1 MTKNVSPK
9 KPRHN
14 CPYNSDSVFHVDPTG
29 MKISKQAQR
38 DARQLFRSCHVN
50 NLLDENRVRQT
61 VALLSTQKPR
71 GYVEILSRLHRLV
84 KMDLE
89 QHAARVESA
98 LPLSAELQAE
108 VSGEIKKK
116 YGVGVS
122 ISFAQNPTLLGGL
135 RIQVGSD
142 LYDGSVKMRLQKL
155 AESF

>member
-1 MTKNVSPK
+1 
-9 KPRHN
+9 
-14 CPYNSDSVFHVDPTG
+14 

-50 NLLDENRVRQT
+50 DLLDENRVRQT
-61 VALLSTQKPR
+61 AKLLGEKKPR

-98 LPLSAELQAE
+98 LPLTPDLQSD
-108 VSGEIKKK
+108 VTNEIKKK
-116 YGVGVS
+116 YGAGVS
-122 ISFAQNPTLLGGL
+122 ISFSQNPALIGGL

-155 AESF
+155 DDSF

>member
-1 MTKNVSPK
+1 MSVVSAVTDRRYK
-9 KPRHN
+9 E
-14 CPYNSDSVFHVDPTG
+14 

-61 VALLSTQKPR
+61 IKLLDEKKPR

-98 LPLSAELQAE
+98 LPLTADLQSD
-108 VSGEIKKK
+108 VTNEIKKK
-116 YGVGVS
+116 YGAGVS
-122 ISFAQNPTLLGGL
+122 ISFAQNPALIGGL

-155 AESF
+155 EESF